1 MSFTGDIVP
10 GGDTPSKKGSA
21 STGVC
26 VAIVGLGGLGAELLK
41 RLIEARAWRGR
52 PVTAVI
58 AIDYFADAAAREAV
72 SKSLSAVFSR
82 SYVFSWDATKLQ
94 STLDLE
100 KDLTVA
106 LGTTTKVDA
115 LLITTGM
122 GYHGST
128 RVTTLVQSDTA
139 LQKLLQ
145 VNCTGPSLLSQLF
158 ASKFMRAP
166 PKGADWAAMSAGF
179 ESPVILLMSS
189 YSGMVGLPHRAAYCA
204 AKFALNGFVEGLYA
218 DMPYLR
224 IVLFCPTTVD
234 TAFRD
239 NWRKQLGADG
249 EAASAAAP
257 VPKATRKGFAD
268 RAFTAV
274 SQGGADLTV
283 KKCVDSIWSSFNHP
297 WTGPG
302 LKYVVIPGFWTE
314 LTTWAVRVPLI
325 GDYSRYR
332 VLQKAYSKL

>member
-1 MSFTGDIVP
+1 MCRERTRVEKSSPQFGLHGQRCRINGIVHDETRSENVMSFTGDIVP
-10 GGDTPSKKGSA
+10 GGETPSKNGSA

-41 RLIEARAWRGR
+41 RLIEARSWRGR

-145 VNCTGPSLLSQLF
+145 VNCTGPSCS
-158 ASKFMRAP
+158 ASYSHPNSCGRRQRAP
-166 PKGADWAAMSAGF
+166 TGQRCRRA
-179 ESPVILLMSS
+179 SS
-189 YSGMVGLPHRAAYCA
+189 RP
-204 AKFALNGFVEGLYA
+204 
-218 DMPYLR
+218 
-224 IVLFCPTTVD
+224 
-234 TAFRD
+234 
-239 NWRKQLGADG
+239 
-249 EAASAAAP
+249 
-257 VPKATRKGFAD
+257 
-268 RAFTAV
+268 
-274 SQGGADLTV
+274 
-283 KKCVDSIWSSFNHP
+283 SSC
-297 WTGPG
+297 
-302 LKYVVIPGFWTE
+302 
-314 LTTWAVRVPLI
+314 
-325 GDYSRYR
+325 
-332 VLQKAYSKL
+332 

>member
-1 MSFTGDIVP
+1 MMKRVARTVMSFTGDIVP

-41 RLIEARAWRGR
+41 RLIEARTWRGR
-52 PVTAVI
+52 RVTTVV

-189 YSGMVGLPHRAAYCA
+189 YSGMVGTAPPSSHSTGSW
-204 AKFALNGFVEGLYA
+204 KVST
-218 DMPYLR
+218 PT
-224 IVLFCPTTVD
+224 CPT
-234 TAFRD
+234 
-239 NWRKQLGADG
+239 
-249 EAASAAAP
+249 
-257 VPKATRKGFAD
+257 
-268 RAFTAV
+268 
-274 SQGGADLTV
+274 
-283 KKCVDSIWSSFNHP
+283 CVLSSSVRRP
-297 WTGPG
+297 WTRPSA
-302 LKYVVIPGFWTE
+302 
-314 LTTWAVRVPLI
+314 TT
-325 GDYSRYR
+325 GGNS
-332 VLQKAYSKL
+332 